1 MSDVVYF
8 YGLVPAAAPAPP
20 ADLMGMADAGV
31 ELIDVGAVQAA
42 ISRVPAAQYRPEL
55 IEARLD
61 DLSWV
66 GEQGLAHERVVL
78 WFVDHAEI
86 LPARLFSMYADA
98 AALLAALEPQSH
110 RIEHAFEQLGG
121 RREWNLKVAYDAAE
135 LARHGGEVSEELRR
149 MDAEIDDA
157 PPGRRYLMQRKRAD
171 LLKNEVASAANRLA
185 DGLLDALGE
194 HADRVRTLPLAE
206 ADEAGTVVLNAAL
219 LVPRDA
225 EPELR
230 GLAEKLHDEHA
241 RLGMIISFSG
251 PWAPYRFLEDH
262 AV

>member
-8 YGLVPAAAPAPP
+8 YGLVPAETPAPP
-20 ADLMGMADAGV
+20 PDLLGMADAGV
-31 ELIDVGAVQAA
+31 ALIAVGAVRAA
-42 ISRVPAAQYRPEL
+42 VSLVPAAQYRPEL

-61 DLSWV
+61 DLTWV
-66 GEQGLAHERVVL
+66 GEQGIAHERVVL
-78 WFVDHAEI
+78 WFVDNAEI
-86 LPARLFSMYADA
+86 LPARLFSMYADD
-98 AALLAALEPQSH
+98 AALKAALDPQSQ

-135 LARHGGEVSEELRR
+135 LARHGGEVSEDLRR

-171 LLKNEVASAANRLA
+171 LLKNEVAHAASRLA
-185 DGLLDALGE
+185 DELLAGLAE

-219 LVPRDA
+219 LVPRDQ

-230 GLAEKLHDEHA
+230 RSVERLHDEHA

>member
-20 ADLMGMADAGV
+20 SDLLGMADARV
-31 ELIDVGAVQAA
+31 ELIAIGAVQAA
-42 ISRVPAAQYRPEL
+42 VSRVPAEQYRPEL
-55 IEARLD
+55 IEARLE
-61 DLSWV
+61 DLTWV
-66 GEQGLAHERVVL
+66 GEQGIAHERVVL

-86 LPARLFSMYADA
+86 LPARLFSMYADD
-98 AALLAALEPQSH
+98 AALMTALEPQSA

-121 RREWNLKVAYDAAE
+121 RREWNLKIAYDAAE
-135 LARHGGEVSEELRR
+135 LGRHGGEVSDELRR
-149 MDAEIDDA
+149 MDAAIEEA
-157 PPGRRYLMQRKRAD
+157 PPGRQYLMQRKRAD
-171 LLKNEVASAANRLA
+171 LLKQEVGAAANRLA
-185 DGLLDALGE
+185 DELLDKLSA

-219 LVPRDA
+219 LVPRAA
-225 EPELR
+225 ESELR
-230 GLAEKLHDEHA
+230 NQAGSLHDEYA

>member
-1 MSDVVYF
+1 MSDGVYF
-8 YGLVPAAAPAPP
+8 YGLVPAAAPSPP
-20 ADLMGMADAGV
+20 ADLAGMADVRV
-31 ELIDVGAVQAA
+31 ELIAVGPVQAA
-42 ISRVPAAQYRPEL
+42 VSRVPAAQYRPKL

-61 DLSWV
+61 DLTWV
-66 GEQGLAHERVVL
+66 GEQGIAHERVVL

-86 LPARLFSMYADA
+86 LPARLFSMYADD
-98 AALLAALEPQSH
+98 AALMAALEPQSA

-135 LARHGGEVSEELRR
+135 LGRHGGEVSEELRR
-149 MDAEIDDA
+149 LDAEIEDA

-171 LLKNEVASAANRLA
+171 LLKQEVAHAANRLA
-185 DGLLDALGE
+185 DELLAALAT

-206 ADEAGTVVLNAAL
+206 ADEAGTVMLNAAL
-219 LVPRDA
+219 LVTREA

-230 GLAEKLHDEHA
+230 RHAESLHDEHA